1 MFKKLIIF
9 ILIISS
15 ILYLTGCVGE
25 PKVPDSKFKKIS
37 KNSGSIWAKKT
48 NIDEKQTIDVSDL
61 NKNTTNKEIIITVDV
76 VDRIEFPIAEYQKLT
91 KVGKGTINGY
101 IYLENEYGNK
111 IYGKNSKLFL
121 NPITSYSKQWY
132 KESYKSG
139 KKMSKA
145 DARLFNYVKF
155 TSSNNHG
162 RFVFYGV
169 PSGGYYITGSV
180 ICGVK
185 CGYDAPKKIR
195 IATEIYLNN
204 NEIINQDINK
214 RF

>member
-1 MFKKLIIF
+1 MFDKIIKY

-15 ILYLTGCVGE
+15 LFYLTGCVGE

-37 KNSGSIWAKKT
+37 KDSGTIWVEKT
-48 NIDEKQTIDVSDL
+48 NIDENQTINISDL
-61 NKNTTNKEIIITVDV
+61 NKNIIDNKTVVTEDI
-76 VDRIEFPIAEYQKLT
+76 VDRIEFPVEEYENLE

-101 IYLENEYGNK
+101 IYLEDKYGNK

-132 KESYKSG
+132 IESYKNG

-155 TSSNNHG
+155 TSSNDYG

-180 ICGVK
+180 ICGVD
-185 CGYDAPKKIR
+185 CGYDTPKKIR
-195 IATEIYLNN
+195 IAKEIYVNDK
-204 NEIINQDINK
+204 EIINQDINK

>member
-1 MFKKLIIF
+1 MFKNFIKLI
-9 ILIISS
+9 LITSS
-15 ILYLTGCVGE
+15 IFYLTGCVGE
-25 PKVPDSKFKKIS
+25 PKVSDNKFKKDY
-37 KNSGSIWAKKT
+37 KDSGTIWAKET
-48 NIDEKQTIDVSDL
+48 NINENQKIDISGLDKNITNEESVKSVDTI
-61 NKNTTNKEIIITVDV
+61 E
-76 VDRIEFPIAEYQKLT
+76 RIEFPTAEYNKLS

-101 IYLENEYGNK
+101 IYLEDKYGKK
-111 IYGKNSKLFL
+111 IYGKKSKLFL

-132 KESYKSG
+132 IQSYKGG

-145 DARLFNYVKF
+145 DVRLFNYVKF
-155 TSSNNHG
+155 TSSNDYG

-180 ICGVK
+180 ICGTE
-185 CGYDAPKKIR
+185 CGYDTPQKIR
-195 IATEIYLNN
+195 IATEIYIND